1 MARKNYN
8 GIDYDDSMDYASLM
22 DQAAAA
28 RNNEKA
34 AIYERKRNAKI
45 KGEGLDYET
54 TNQYEQYL
62 PKVDTPYDSVTD
74 YATLMDKAAASGDY
88 TSAARYEKQRNAK
101 IKGEGLDYE
110 TSDYYSQYLP
120 ENRYTYDPSKNG
132 AFSSEN
138 RYTYDPSKN
147 GASSSENRYTYDP
160 SKNGASSSEN
170 RYTYDPS
177 KNDAYQRAND
187 QATAIYDKIMNR
199 GEFSYDVN
207 KDKLYQQY
215 RDLYAQMGRGA
226 MEDTIGQAAA
236 LTGGYGSTYSQNA
249 GQQAYNSYLQKL
261 NEVVP
266 ELYNAAYNRYNQE
279 GQNLMNLY
287 TMARSNADS
296 AYERDYNQW
305 YNRLQLERSDE
316 DTAYNR
322 WYNQMQLERSDEDT
336 AYNRWYNQ
344 MQLERR
350 DDDTAYNR
358 WYNRLQ
364 LERSDEDTAY
374 NRHQTEEQKKLVQ
387 EETDYERKQNA
398 WSRLSSLITT
408 TGYQP
413 SDEELAAAGM
423 SANEAAYLRQYYQQK
438 LEAASNKSGG
448 SGGGSSRSRGGYGGG
463 GTQPEQPDSPSPYAH
478 KPGSGITHNDIDYTD
493 TSAVKDSAAVAGRV
507 QEMINEGVPI
517 ADVNTFIRS
526 ASENGL
532 ISDDS
537 ARRLRYMNNSRK

>member
-1 MARKNYN
+1 MAKKNYN
-8 GIDYDDSMDYASLM
+8 GVEFDDSVDYAALM
-22 DQAAAA
+22 DKAVAAG
-28 RNNEKA
+28 NNEKA
-34 AIYERKRNAKI
+34 AVLERKRNAKI
-45 KGEGLDYET
+45 QSGGMDYET
-54 TNQYEQYL
+54 TNQYAQYL
-62 PKVDTPYDSVTD
+62 PKVDTPYDTQTD
-74 YATLMDKAAASGDY
+74 YAALMEKAAASGDY

-110 TSDYYSQYLP
+110 TSDYYSKYLP
-120 ENRYTYDPSKNG
+120 
-132 AFSSEN
+132 
-138 RYTYDPSKN
+138 
-147 GASSSENRYTYDP
+147 
-160 SKNGASSSEN
+160 EN

-226 MEDTIGQAAA
+226 MEDTMGQAAA

-249 GQQAYNSYLQKL
+249 GQQAYNAYLQKL

-287 TMARSNADS
+287 TMARNNADS

-316 DTAYNR
+316 DTTYNR
-322 WYNQMQLERSDEDT
+322 Q
-336 AYNRWYNQ
+336 
-344 MQLERR
+344 
-350 DDDTAYNR
+350 
-358 WYNRLQ
+358 
-364 LERSDEDTAY
+364 
-374 NRHQTEEQKKLVQ
+374 QTEENRRLTQ

-413 SDEELAAAGM
+413 SGEELAAAGM
-423 SANEAAYLRQYYQQK
+423 SANEAAYLRQYYQQQK
-438 LEAASNKSGG
+438 AAASNKSGG
-448 SGGGSSRSRGGYGGG
+448 SGGGSRRSRSRSGSSPTRATQTDTEVRKNSAAASRLTGGA
-463 GTQPEQPDSPSPYAH
+463 E
-478 KPGSGITHNDIDYTD
+478 DISYLKDYTTLAEYEKWWSELD
-493 TSAVKDSAAVAGRV
+493 RQSNGGMSKSGLRALINKWEQEGKISEQAAN
-507 QEMINEGVPI
+507 EMYV
-517 ADVNTFIRS
+517 S
-526 ASENGL
+526 Y
-532 ISDDS
+532 
-537 ARRLRYMNNSRK
+537 RLTY

>member
-1 MARKNYN
+1 MAKKNYN
-8 GIDYDDSMDYASLM
+8 GVELDDSVDYAALM
-22 DQAAAA
+22 DKAAAA
-28 RNNEKA
+28 GDNEKA
-34 AIYERKRNAKI
+34 AVLERKRNAKI
-45 KGEGLDYET
+45 QSGGMDYET
-54 TNQYEQYL
+54 TKQYAQYL
-62 PKVDTPYDSVTD
+62 PKADTPYDTQTD
-74 YATLMDKAAASGDY
+74 YAAQMDKAAASGDY
-88 TSAARYEKQRNAK
+88 TSAARYEKLRNAK

-110 TSDYYSQYLP
+110 TSDYYSKYLP
-120 ENRYTYDPSKNG
+120 
-132 AFSSEN
+132 
-138 RYTYDPSKN
+138 
-147 GASSSENRYTYDP
+147 
-160 SKNGASSSEN
+160 EN

-199 GEFSYDVN
+199 GEFTFDLN

-226 MEDTIGQAAA
+226 MEDTMGQAAA

-266 ELYNAAYNRYNQE
+266 ELYTAAYNRYNQE

-322 WYNQMQLERSDEDT
+322 K
-336 AYNRWYNQ
+336 
-344 MQLERR
+344 
-350 DDDTAYNR
+350 
-358 WYNRLQ
+358 
-364 LERSDEDTAY
+364 
-374 NRHQTEEQKKLVQ
+374 QTEEQKKLTQ

-423 SANEAAYLRQYYQQK
+423 SANEAAYLRQYYQQQ
-438 LEAASNKSGG
+438 LAAASNKSGG
-448 SGGGSSRSRGGYGGG
+448 SGGGSRRGGSGYGGG
-463 GTQPEQPDSPSPYAH
+463 GTQTEQTGSPSPYAH
-478 KPGSGITHNDIDYTD
+478 KPGSGITHNDIDITD
-493 TSAVKDSAAVAGRV
+493 ASAVKDAAAVAGRV
-507 QEMINEGVPI
+507 KEMINEGVPI
-517 ADVNTFIRS
+517 ADVNAFIRS

>member
-132 AFSSEN
+132 A
-138 RYTYDPSKN
+138 
-147 GASSSENRYTYDP
+147 
-160 SKNGASSSEN
+160 SSSEN

-215 RDLYAQMGRGA
+215 RDLYSQMGRGA
-226 MEDTIGQAAA
+226 MEDTMGQAAA

-322 WYNQMQLERSDEDT
+322 WYNQMQLER
-336 AYNRWYNQ
+336 
-344 MQLERR
+344 R

-374 NRHQTEEQKKLVQ
+374 NRQQTEEQKKLVQ

-448 SGGGSSRSRGGYGGG
+448 SGGGSSRSRSGYGGG
-463 GTQPEQPDSPSPYAH
+463 GTQPGQAGSQSPYAH
-478 KPGSGITHNDIDYTD
+478 KPGSGITHNDIDITD
-493 TSAVKDSAAVAGRV
+493 ASAVESAAAVAGRV
-507 QEMINEGVPI
+507 KEMINEGVPI
-517 ADVNTFIRS
+517 ADVNAFIRS

-537 ARRLRYMNNSRK
+537 AIRLRYMNNSRK

>member
-1 MARKNYN
+1 MAKKNYN
-8 GIDYDDSMDYASLM
+8 GVEFDDSVDYAALM
-22 DQAAAA
+22 GKAAAA
-28 RNNEKA
+28 GNNEKA
-34 AIYERKRNAKI
+34 AVLEKKRNAKI
-45 KGEGLDYET
+45 QSGGMDYET
-54 TNQYEQYL
+54 TNQYAQYL
-62 PKVDTPYDSVTD
+62 PKADTPYDTQTD
-74 YATLMDKAAASGDY
+74 YAALMGKAAASGDY

-110 TSDYYSQYLP
+110 TSDYYSKYLP
-120 ENRYTYDPSKNG
+120 
-132 AFSSEN
+132 
-138 RYTYDPSKN
+138 
-147 GASSSENRYTYDP
+147 
-160 SKNGASSSEN
+160 EN

-199 GEFSYDVN
+199 GEFTFDLN

-215 RDLYAQMGRGA
+215 RDLYAQMGRSA
-226 MEDTIGQAAA
+226 MEDTMGQSAA

-249 GQQAYNSYLQKL
+249 GQQAYNAYLQKL

-266 ELYNAAYNRYNQE
+266 ELYNAAYDRYNQE

-287 TMARSNADS
+287 TMARSNADN

-305 YNRLQLERSDE
+305 YNRLQLERGDE

-322 WYNQMQLERSDEDT
+322 Q
-336 AYNRWYNQ
+336 
-344 MQLERR
+344 
-350 DDDTAYNR
+350 
-358 WYNRLQ
+358 
-364 LERSDEDTAY
+364 
-374 NRHQTEEQKKLVQ
+374 QTEEQKKLTQ

-413 SDEELAAAGM
+413 SNEELAAAGM
-423 SANEAAYLRQYYQQK
+423 SANEAAYLRQYYQQQK
-438 LEAASNKSGG
+438 AAASNKSGG
-448 SGGGSSRSRGGYGGG
+448 SGGGSRRSRSRSGSGYGGG
-463 GTQPEQPDSPSPYAH
+463 GTQPGKTDSPSPYAH
-478 KPGSGITHNDIDYTD
+478 KPGSGITHNNIDITD
-493 TSAVKDSAAVAGRV
+493 ASAVKDAAAVAGRV
-507 QEMINEGVPI
+507 KEMINEGVPI
-517 ADVNTFIRS
+517 ADVNAFIRS

>member
-28 RNNEKA
+28 GNNEKA

-45 KGEGLDYET
+45 KGEGMNYET
-54 TNQYEQYL
+54 TNQFEQYL
-62 PKVDTPYDSVTD
+62 PKVDTPYDSTTD
-74 YATLMDKAAASGDY
+74 YASLMEKAAASGDY

-110 TSDYYSQYLP
+110 TSDYYSKYLP
-120 ENRYTYDPSKNG
+120 ENRYTYDPG
-132 AFSSEN
+132 
-138 RYTYDPSKN
+138 
-147 GASSSENRYTYDP
+147 
-160 SKNGASSSEN
+160 
-170 RYTYDPS
+170 

-226 MEDTIGQAAA
+226 MEDTMGQAAA

-266 ELYNAAYNRYNQE
+266 DLYNAAYNRYNQE
-279 GQNLMNLY
+279 GQDLMNLY
-287 TMARSNADS
+287 SMARSNADS

-305 YNRLQLERSDE
+305 YNRLQLERGDE
-316 DTAYNR
+316 DTTYNR
-322 WYNQMQLERSDEDT
+322 Q
-336 AYNRWYNQ
+336 
-344 MQLERR
+344 
-350 DDDTAYNR
+350 
-358 WYNRLQ
+358 
-364 LERSDEDTAY
+364 
-374 NRHQTEEQKKLVQ
+374 QTEENRRLTQ

-423 SANEAAYLRQYYQQK
+423 SANEAAYLRQ
-438 LEAASNKSGG
+438 
-448 SGGGSSRSRGGYGGG
+448 
-463 GTQPEQPDSPSPYAH
+463 
-478 KPGSGITHNDIDYTD
+478 
-493 TSAVKDSAAVAGRV
+493 
-507 QEMINEGVPI
+507 
-517 ADVNTFIRS
+517 
-526 ASENGL
+526 
-532 ISDDS
+532 
-537 ARRLRYMNNSRK
+537 

>member
-1 MARKNYN
+1 MAKKNYN
-8 GIDYDDSMDYASLM
+8 GVEFDDSVDYAALM

-28 RNNEKA
+28 GNNEKA
-34 AIYERKRNAKI
+34 AVLERKRNAKI
-45 KGEGLDYET
+45 QSGGMDYET
-54 TNQYEQYL
+54 TNQYAQYL
-62 PKVDTPYDSVTD
+62 PKVDTPYDTQTD
-74 YATLMDKAAASGDY
+74 YASLMEKAAASGDY
-88 TSAARYEKQRNAK
+88 TSAARYEKLRNAK

-110 TSDYYSQYLP
+110 TSDYYSKYLP
-120 ENRYTYDPSKNG
+120 ENRY
-132 AFSSEN
+132 A
-138 RYTYDPSKN
+138 
-147 GASSSENRYTYDP
+147 
-160 SKNGASSSEN
+160 
-170 RYTYDPS
+170 YDPS

-215 RDLYAQMGRGA
+215 RDLYAQMGRSA
-226 MEDTIGQAAA
+226 MEDTMGQAAA

-249 GQQAYNSYLQKL
+249 GQQAYNAYLQKL

-322 WYNQMQLERSDEDT
+322 Q
-336 AYNRWYNQ
+336 
-344 MQLERR
+344 
-350 DDDTAYNR
+350 
-358 WYNRLQ
+358 
-364 LERSDEDTAY
+364 
-374 NRHQTEEQKKLVQ
+374 QTEEQKKLVQ

-413 SDEELAAAGM
+413 SNEELAAAGM
-423 SANEAAYLRQYYQQK
+423 SANEAAYLRQYYQQQK
-438 LEAASNKSGG
+438 AAASNKSGG
-448 SGGGSSRSRGGYGGG
+448 SGGGSRRS
-463 GTQPEQPDSPSPYAH
+463 
-478 KPGSGITHNDIDYTD
+478 GSGGLPTQATQTDTEVRKNSAAASRLTGGAEDISYLDDYTTLAEYEKWWSELD
-493 TSAVKDSAAVAGRV
+493 RQSNGGMSKSGLRALINKWEQEGKISEQAAN
-507 QEMINEGVPI
+507 EMYV
-517 ADVNTFIRS
+517 S
-526 ASENGL
+526 Y
-532 ISDDS
+532 
-537 ARRLRYMNNSRK
+537 RLTY

>member
-1 MARKNYN
+1 MAKKNYN
-8 GIDYDDSMDYASLM
+8 GVEFDDSVDYAALM

-28 RNNEKA
+28 GNNEKA
-34 AIYERKRNAKI
+34 AVLERKRNAKI
-45 KGEGLDYET
+45 QSGGMDYET
-54 TNQYEQYL
+54 TNQYAQYL
-62 PKVDTPYDSVTD
+62 PKVDTPYDTQTD
-74 YATLMDKAAASGDY
+74 YASLMEKAAASGDY
-88 TSAARYEKQRNAK
+88 TSAARYEKLRNAK

-110 TSDYYSQYLP
+110 TSDYYSKYLP
-120 ENRYTYDPSKNG
+120 
-132 AFSSEN
+132 
-138 RYTYDPSKN
+138 
-147 GASSSENRYTYDP
+147 
-160 SKNGASSSEN
+160 EN

-226 MEDTIGQAAA
+226 MEDTMGQAAA

-279 GQNLMNLY
+279 GQDLMNLY
-287 TMARSNADS
+287 SIARSNADS

-305 YNRLQLERSDE
+305 YNRLQLERSGE
-316 DTAYNR
+316 DTTYNR
-322 WYNQMQLERSDEDT
+322 Q
-336 AYNRWYNQ
+336 
-344 MQLERR
+344 
-350 DDDTAYNR
+350 
-358 WYNRLQ
+358 
-364 LERSDEDTAY
+364 
-374 NRHQTEEQKKLVQ
+374 QTEENRRLTQ

-423 SANEAAYLRQYYQQK
+423 SSNEAAYLRQCYQQQK
-438 LEAASNKSGG
+438 AAASNKSGG
-448 SGGGSSRSRGGYGGG
+448 SGGGSRGSRRSRSGGSPTQATQTDTEVRKNSAAASRLTGGA
-463 GTQPEQPDSPSPYAH
+463 E
-478 KPGSGITHNDIDYTD
+478 DISYLKDYTTLAEYEKWWSELD
-493 TSAVKDSAAVAGRV
+493 RQSNGGMSKSGLRALINKWEQEGKISEQAAN
-507 QEMINEGVPI
+507 EMYV
-517 ADVNTFIRS
+517 S
-526 ASENGL
+526 Y
-532 ISDDS
+532 
-537 ARRLRYMNNSRK
+537 RLTY

>member
-28 RNNEKA
+28 GNNEKA

-45 KGEGLDYET
+45 KGEGMNYET
-54 TNQYEQYL
+54 TNQFEQYL

-74 YATLMDKAAASGDY
+74 YASLMEKAAASGDY

-110 TSDYYSQYLP
+110 TSDYYSKYLP
-120 ENRYTYDPSKNG
+120 
-132 AFSSEN
+132 
-138 RYTYDPSKN
+138 
-147 GASSSENRYTYDP
+147 
-160 SKNGASSSEN
+160 EN

-187 QATAIYDKIMNR
+187 QATEIYDKIMNR
-199 GEFSYDVN
+199 GEFTFDLN

-215 RDLYAQMGRGA
+215 RDLYAQMGRSA
-226 MEDTIGQAAA
+226 MEDTMGQGAA

-249 GQQAYNSYLQKL
+249 GQQAYNAYLQKL

-266 ELYNAAYNRYNQE
+266 ELYTAAYDRYNQE

-322 WYNQMQLERSDEDT
+322 Q
-336 AYNRWYNQ
+336 
-344 MQLERR
+344 
-350 DDDTAYNR
+350 
-358 WYNRLQ
+358 
-364 LERSDEDTAY
+364 
-374 NRHQTEEQKKLVQ
+374 QTEEQKKLTQ

-423 SANEAAYLRQYYQQK
+423 SANEAAYLRQYYQQQSA
-438 LEAASNKSGG
+438 AASNKSGG
-448 SGGGSSRSRGGYGGG
+448 SGGGSRRGGSGYGGG
-463 GTQPEQPDSPSPYAH
+463 GTQTEQTGSPSPYAH
-478 KPGSGITHNDIDYTD
+478 KPGSGITHNDIDITD
-493 TSAVKDSAAVAGRV
+493 ASAVKDAAAVAGRV
-507 QEMINEGVPI
+507 KEMINEGVPI
-517 ADVNTFIRS
+517 TDVNAFIRS